1 MSSLFTL
8 AFGMVPEANQASNWK
23 TVADW
28 GIEGIGD
35 YGAFWFMNAVAG
47 GYYADST
54 GHGETVY
61 AFDDGSAIYTALTK
75 CDEDSWCSGLRD
87 DNLTMTRE
95 SWHSGTYSHEWGT
108 GAIAGV
114 VWGIM
119 GIHQTAP
126 AWANFTM
133 KPKLGGLKH
142 ATITV
147 PTLTG
152 YITATA
158 TPTRLEVNVPCNS
171 AAKLCLPRSTAD
183 TAQRIAKG
191 AGLANSEEKPVHT
204 ELLLDGATV
213 ESVVDGGHLCTHE
226 SLAVGCGASG
236 AARVLSAR

>member
-1 MSSLFTL
+1 
-8 AFGMVPEANQASNWK
+8 
-23 TVADW
+23 
-28 GIEGIGD
+28 
-35 YGAFWFMNAVAG
+35 
-47 GYYADST
+47 
-54 GHGETVY
+54 
-61 AFDDGSAIYTALTK
+61 
-75 CDEDSWCSGLRD
+75 
-87 DNLTMTRE
+87 
-95 SWHSGTYSHEWGT
+95 
-108 GAIAGV
+108 
-114 VWGIM
+114 M

-183 TAQRIAKG
+183 TAQRIAKA
-191 AGLANSEEKPVHT
+191 AGLATSKEIQATPMHT
-204 ELLLDGATV
+204 ELWLDGAKV

-226 SLAVGCGASG
+226 SVAVGCGASG
-236 AARVLSAR
+236 AARVLSGR

>member
-1 MSSLFTL
+1 MQKLTL
-8 AFGMVPEANQASNWK
+8 PHAS
-23 TVADW
+23 
-28 GIEGIGD
+28 
-35 YGAFWFMNAVAG
+35 
-47 GYYADST
+47 
-54 GHGETVY
+54 HPQ
-61 AFDDGSAIYTALTK
+61 
-75 CDEDSWCSGLRD
+75 
-87 DNLTMTRE
+87 TRE
-95 SWHSGTYSHEWGT
+95 SWHSGTYSHEWGSS
-108 GAIAGV
+108 GIAGV

-133 KPKLGGLKH
+133 KPKLGGLTH

-152 YITATA
+152 YINATA

-183 TAQRIAKG
+183 TARRVARG
-191 AGLANSEEKPVHT
+191 AGLATSEEIQAKPLQT

-226 SLAVGCGASG
+226 SVAVGCGASG

>member
-1 MSSLFTL
+1 MQKLTL
-8 AFGMVPEANQASNWK
+8 PHAS
-23 TVADW
+23 
-28 GIEGIGD
+28 
-35 YGAFWFMNAVAG
+35 
-47 GYYADST
+47 
-54 GHGETVY
+54 HPQ
-61 AFDDGSAIYTALTK
+61 
-75 CDEDSWCSGLRD
+75 
-87 DNLTMTRE
+87 TRE
-95 SWHSGTYSHEWGT
+95 SWHSGTYSHEWGSS
-108 GAIAGV
+108 GIAGV

-133 KPKLGGLKH
+133 KPKLGGLTH

-152 YITATA
+152 YINATA

-183 TAQRIAKG
+183 TARRVARG
-191 AGLANSEEKPVHT
+191 AGLATSKELQAKPLQT

-226 SLAVGCGASG
+226 SVAVGCGASG